1 MVLFHDRTSLAKD
14 FKNLGIT
21 AGDTV
26 MVHAS
31 IKSVGNVAGGADQI
45 LYALEDT
52 ISPGGTI
59 MMYVGCETGFDEV
72 GRGRLSTQ
80 EETEILEKMPA
91 FDYQTFRADRNFGAL
106 AEVFRT
112 QVGTITSNQVGS
124 RMAARGTNAKFLLE
138 NHPHNYSYGVGSPLE
153 KLLQL
158 NGKILLLGSDRDAV
172 TFLHY
177 VEHVVEIPDKR
188 VAHYK
193 VPLLVEGK
201 RKWIE
206 MEEFNTAGDGV
217 HKNWTDRF
225 FAEIIDDFLKGTK
238 NFGGRVGNANTFV
251 LRTPD
256 LFSFASQ
263 KMKNKAAQGFAL

>member
-1 MVLFHDRTSLAKD
+1 MVLFHDRMSLAKD

-31 IKSVGNVAGGADQI
+31 IKSVGSVAGGADEI
-45 LYALEDT
+45 LYALENA
-52 ISPGGTI
+52 ISPNGTI
-59 MMYVGCETGFDEV
+59 MMYVGCETGFDEI
-72 GRGRLSTQ
+72 GRGRLSAE
-80 EETEILEKMPA
+80 EETELLEKMPS
-91 FDYQTFRADRNFGAL
+91 FDYQTARICRDFGAL

-112 QVGTITSNQVGS
+112 QDGTITSNQVGS

-158 NGKILLLGSDRDAV
+158 NGKILLLGSDHDAV

-177 VEHVVEIPDKR
+177 VEHVVEIPDKKTAR
-188 VAHYK
+188 YK
-193 VPLLVEGK
+193 VPLLVEGQ

-206 MEEFNTAGDGV
+206 MEEFNTASDGV
-217 HKNWTDRF
+217 HQSWPDRF
-225 FAEIIDDFLKGTK
+225 FAQIIDTFIENTS
-238 NFGGRVGNANTFV
+238 NQGGKVGNANCHVIDATRLLLYAV
-251 LRTPD
+251 DTMKQKALTP
-256 LFSFASQ
+256 
-263 KMKNKAAQGFAL
+263 